1 MRWASSVRERVTTL
15 TRQGSVAPIKIV
27 GSANVA
33 KERTTMSGSR
43 AGESRLS
50 IGDSQPA
57 QVDQCDRKAVTAKET
72 SARLSSRNPYALS
85 GRATA
90 SATRPP
96 SALPMDRPKKKLA
109 TVTLTDSVVLPSTN
123 CNCLNQMTCRMRDAA
138 PDAKKIAVTAALTM
152 APTAA
157 GLSPAIAVARTEPWR
172 IPLHPVCPGLSKAC
186 L

>member
-1 MRWASSVRERVTTL
+1 TL

-50 IGDSQPA
+50 IGDSQPT

-96 SALPMDRPKKKLA
+96 KALPMDRPKKKLA
-109 TVTLTDSVVLPSTN
+109 TVTLTDSVELPKTN
-123 CNCLNQMTCRMRDAA
+123 CNCLNQTTCRVRDAA
-138 PDAKKIAVTAALTM
+138 PDAKKIAVTTVLNM
-152 APTAA
+152 PPTASGVPRAVPAESA
-157 GLSPAIAVARTEPWR
+157 GPDSSPRRGFIFRCRLA
-172 IPLHPVCPGLSKAC
+172 GF
-186 L
+186 